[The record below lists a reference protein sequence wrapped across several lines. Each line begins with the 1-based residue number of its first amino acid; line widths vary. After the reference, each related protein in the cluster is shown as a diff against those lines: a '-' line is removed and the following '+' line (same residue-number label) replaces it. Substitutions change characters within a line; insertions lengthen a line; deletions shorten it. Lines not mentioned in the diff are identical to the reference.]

1 MSSPSWEDIERAV
14 AVVLDLPEQER
25 AAWLSQQP
33 VAIRDE
39 VESLLAAYRRSGDF
53 LGDETA
59 APTAGSDLIG
69 RMEAIR
75 ARIKGAVARAGS
87 GPGAGDS
94 PVALNAGTQLGPYCI
109 ERLLGKGGM
118 GEVFRGTDTRLDRPV
133 AIKISAQEFSERFER
148 EARAISALNHPHIC
162 TLYDVGTLPSGAGY
176 LVTELVEGESLR
188 DWLKRS
194 PEPRQCIAVAE
205 QVLEA
210 LRAAHRAGILHR
222 DLKPANIMVRSDGY
236 AKVLDFGLAKRIRAP
251 GGANAKDAPTQSESV
266 PGQIVG
272 TIGYMSPE
280 QMRGLELDV
289 RSDLFA
295 FGIILYEMLAEQ
307 HPWPR
312 ESGIDTMHA
321 ILHDDPPQID
331 SPWGEVVYK
340 LLSKHREDRYTSAD
354 AVLEALAS
362 PTPSERRR
370 NRALT
375 RLVVLPFRVLR
386 QDETCDFLSISLP
399 DAITSSL
406 AAVDSLV
413 IRSTMA
419 ASRFTD
425 SPHLDIKAVA
435 EQAHVD
441 AILTGTILSNGER
454 LRVNSQLVEAPSG
467 AVLWS
472 DTSQAS
478 VRDIFQ
484 LQDELVDRIVDSLAL
499 PLSAGEQRSLKQDV
513 PASATAYE
521 WYLRANQIAAVGGV
535 TNMIK
540 ARDLYLRC
548 VDLDSNYAPAWARL
562 GRAYR
567 ILGKFDPGDAS
578 EKLMRADEAFKKAFS
593 LNPELAL
600 AHNFYT
606 VLESDLG
613 RSLDS
618 VERLLKRARTH
629 RNDPNLFAGLVQACR
644 YCDLLPASV
653 AAHERTHQLDALV
666 PTSVAW
672 TYRSLENFQAVLD
685 SSGAWDGLAWVP
697 AMIGLGRRA
706 EAIERLRELEISG
719 PRKEK
724 VPYALMWRAYLED
737 DLKRAVAALERAME
751 LVPFHKR
758 DPEARFMLSQEFAML
773 SEPEQALEH
782 LSLALDEGY
791 RCHHSLVHHREWDCL
806 RDQPQFKLLTDRA
819 AEMSQY
825 AKTLFLDNGGDR
837 LLGVSRSHGE

>member
-1 MSSPSWEDIERAV
+1 M
-14 AVVLDLPEQER
+14 
-25 AAWLSQQP
+25 
-33 VAIRDE
+33 
-39 VESLLAAYRRSGDF
+39 
-53 LGDETA
+53 
-59 APTAGSDLIG
+59 
-69 RMEAIR
+69 
-75 ARIKGAVARAGS
+75 
-87 GPGAGDS
+87 
-94 PVALNAGTQLGPYCI
+94 
-109 ERLLGKGGM
+109 
-118 GEVFRGTDTRLDRPV
+118 
-133 AIKISAQEFSERFER
+133 
-148 EARAISALNHPHIC
+148 
-162 TLYDVGTLPSGAGY
+162 
-176 LVTELVEGESLR
+176 
-188 DWLKRS
+188 
-194 PEPRQCIAVAE
+194 
-205 QVLEA
+205 
-210 LRAAHRAGILHR
+210 
-222 DLKPANIMVRSDGY
+222 
-236 AKVLDFGLAKRIRAP
+236 
-251 GGANAKDAPTQSESV
+251 
-266 PGQIVG
+266 G

-280 QMRGLELDV
+280 QIRGLELDV

-295 FGIILYEMLAEQ
+295 FGIIFYEMLAGQ

-321 ILHDDPPQID
+321 ILHDDPPPID

-340 LLSKHREDRYTSAD
+340 LLSKNREDRYASAD
-354 AVLEALAS
+354 AVLESLAS
-362 PTPSERRR
+362 PTPSGRRR

-375 RLVVLPFRVLR
+375 RLIVLPFRILR
-386 QDETCDFLSISLP
+386 QHETSDFLSISLP

-413 IRSTMA
+413 VRSTMT

-425 SPHLDIKAVA
+425 SPRLDIKAVA
-435 EQAHVD
+435 EQAQVD
-441 AILTGTILSNGER
+441 AILTGTILSDGER
-454 LRVNSQLVEAPSG
+454 LRVNTQLVEAPSG

-472 DTSQAS
+472 NTSQVS

-499 PLSAGEQRSLKQDV
+499 PLSTGEQRALKHDV

-521 WYLRANQIAAVGGV
+521 WYLRANQIAAGGGV

-567 ILGKFDPGDAS
+567 ILGKFDPGDDS
-578 EKLMRADEAFKKAFS
+578 ENFMRADEAFKKAFTLS
-593 LNPELAL
+593 PELAL

-653 AAHERTHQLDALV
+653 AAHERAHQLDPLV

-672 TYRSLENFQAVLD
+672 TYRSLGDFQAVLD

-737 DLKRAVAALERAME
+737 DLKSAVAALERAME

-758 DPEARFMLSQEFAML
+758 DPEARFILAQEFAML
-773 SEPEQALEH
+773 SEPDRALEH

-791 RCHHSLVHHREWDCL
+791 RCHYALVHHREWDSL
-806 RDQPQFKLLTDRA
+806 RDHPQFKMLTDRA
-819 AEMSQY
+819 AELSQY

-837 LLGVSRSHGE
+837 LLGVPRSTW